1 MLWRET
7 QDVFTYFPQ
16 TFIPASGD
24 EAVVQ
29 RFIRRETAAQ
39 LGRMDIMQ
47 LTQFTDYSLRTL
59 VFLGAHP
66 GELCTIAQVAAA
78 YGISVNH
85 VMKVVNR
92 LASFGYVE
100 TIRGKGGGLR
110 LARAPRLINLGEV
123 VRNMEERFDIVEC
136 FNEQHQDCRLLPACT
151 LRSVLSDARRN
162 FMATLDGHTLE
173 SVISEPMAAVFRL
186 GKGGLIPIRR
196 REHAAGSP
204 HK

>member
-1 MLWRET
+1 
-7 QDVFTYFPQ
+7 
-16 TFIPASGD
+16 
-24 EAVVQ
+24 VQ

-39 LGRMDIMQ
+39 LGRVNIMQ

-136 FNEQHQDCRLLPACT
+136 FNEQHQTCRLLPACT

-186 GKGGLIPIRR
+186 RKGGRIPIRR
-196 REHAAGSP
+196 RARTAG
-204 HK
+204 